1 MELSRGIN
9 RSHALLVSILIC
21 LAAFFAALLARNGQ
35 SVPLRSAI
43 RLNASSLSDVQVQGD
58 HVYYLEGGSLHCVN
72 TKGKF
77 VWNAGVDAASNFSV
91 NKSGLAVWSGTRLT
105 TIDIN
110 TGVPLGNIQLS
121 QDVSYAVMGDVYS
134 AAVIGPEHSSQV
146 VLTDRYGNTV
156 DTLTDFDEVL
166 VMDCGFF
173 EGREIF
179 WIMTLDSTGS
189 EPVCRIS
196 TYKPGRRETGQIND
210 MEQLI
215 YRVIFR
221 SNSILAVGTRYM
233 AMYDYTGNE
242 TKSARV
248 NLYGYYLEAAD
259 ENEEP
264 TLLFCPSS
272 QTGAV
277 RDARAIFAG
286 NEYLL
291 HMPVECRRLLVKDQT
306 VYGISRER
314 LAVTTL
320 GTGDVV
326 TYLLPM
332 QVNDVIGITADKTA
346 VITSGGAIYLI
357 RLP

>member
-1 MELSRGIN
+1 MDLSRGLS
-9 RSHALLVSILIC
+9 RAQALLLSALVC

-43 RLNASSLSDVQVQGD
+43 RLNATSISDVQVQGD
-58 HVYYLEGGSLHCVN
+58 RIFYLEGGSLHCVN
-72 TKGKF
+72 TRGKF
-77 VWNAGVDAASNFSV
+77 VWNAGVDAASNFTV
-91 NKSGLAVWSGTRLT
+91 NKSGVAVWSGTRMT
-105 TIDIN
+105 TIDI
-110 TGVPLGNIQLS
+110 TSGVPLGNIQLP
-121 QDVSYAVMGDVYS
+121 QDVTYAVMGDVYS
-134 AAVIGPEHSSQV
+134 AAVIGPEHSSKV
-146 VLTDRYGNTV
+146 VLTDRFGNTV
-156 DTLTDFDEVL
+156 DTLTYFDEVL

-233 AMYDYTGNE
+233 AMYDYTGSE

-248 NLYGYYLEAAD
+248 NLYGYYLEAVD

-277 RDARAIFAG
+277 KDARAIFAG

-320 GTGDVV
+320 GTGDVL
-326 TYLLPM
+326 TYNLPM

-357 RLP
+357 KLP